1 MADTVT
7 SQTITDVAGTKTVMK
22 FTNKSDGTGET
33 LVNKVDASE
42 LNHASSTTKIAR
54 VIYSVN
60 TTDPKGS
67 VEIVF
72 DGSTNATAL
81 FLSGQGTID
90 LQTSAIK
97 SIDPNTLVTVGAWSE
112 HSSTNVIL
120 KNDGNKFFN
129 YWSDECLIK
138 SGQKENGILDFNQIH
153 TYANSI
159 TGKSSIFFIPG
170 ATV

>member
-90 LQTSAIK
+90 LQTSAIQ
-97 SIDPNTLVTVGAWSE
+97 IPNNA
-112 HSSTNVIL
+112 SSATGDILFSTHNFVNGDSYSVIL
-120 KNDGNKFFN
+120 
-129 YWSDECLIK
+129 E
-138 SGQKENGILDFNQIH
+138 
-153 TYANSI
+153 
-159 TGKSSIFFIPG
+159 
-170 ATV
+170 VR

>member
-90 LQTSAIK
+90 LQTSAIQ
-97 SIDPNTLVTVGAWSE
+97 IPNNASAATGDILF
-112 HSSTNVIL
+112 STHNFVNGDSYSVIL
-120 KNDGNKFFN
+120 
-129 YWSDECLIK
+129 E
-138 SGQKENGILDFNQIH
+138 
-153 TYANSI
+153 
-159 TGKSSIFFIPG
+159 
-170 ATV
+170 VR